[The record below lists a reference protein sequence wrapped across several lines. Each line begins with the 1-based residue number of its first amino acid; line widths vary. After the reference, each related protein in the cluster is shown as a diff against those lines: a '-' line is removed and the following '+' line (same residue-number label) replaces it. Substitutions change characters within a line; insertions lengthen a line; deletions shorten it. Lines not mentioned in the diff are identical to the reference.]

1 MTRPLLA
8 SLLVLT
14 LALHACAMNASPPR
28 LANPDPAS
36 NPPSTARDRAPPAD
50 GVITVRPGDTVYAV
64 ARQYGISPRSI
75 IEANRLAPPYLLH
88 VGDRLFLPMPRVHVV
103 KAGDTL
109 SEVARTYRLDFTRLV
124 AANDLRPPY
133 ALRVGQR
140 LQLPGAPD
148 ASGGTVVAA
157 RAPLSPPPS

>member
-50 GVITVRPGDTVYAV
+50 GVITVRPGDTVSAV
-64 ARQYGISPRSI
+64 ARQYGIPPRSSL
-75 IEANRLAPPYLLH
+75 EANRLAPPYLLPF
-88 VGDRLFLPMPRVHVV
+88 GERTFLP
-103 KAGDTL
+103 
-109 SEVARTYRLDFTRLV
+109 E
-124 AANDLRPPY
+124 
-133 ALRVGQR
+133 
-140 LQLPGAPD
+140 PGESP
-148 ASGGTVVAA
+148 GGKQGG
-157 RAPLSPPPS
+157 